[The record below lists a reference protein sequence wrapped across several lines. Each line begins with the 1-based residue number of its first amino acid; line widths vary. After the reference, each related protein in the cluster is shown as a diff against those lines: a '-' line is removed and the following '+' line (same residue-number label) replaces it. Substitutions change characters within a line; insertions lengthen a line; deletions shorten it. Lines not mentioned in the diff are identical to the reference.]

1 MRLFVACLLLV
12 VAPIAAVLAYKE
24 YAANRPR
31 ELEVNW
37 HSRGEV
43 LFFNASWCG
52 PCRQM
57 KPIVTDL
64 RREGYRL
71 RDIDVDSHRELAQ
84 KYGIS
89 AVPTFVFVE
98 NGSEVDRFSGG
109 TSADNLRRLCSA
121 PAYR

>member
-1 MRLFVACLLLV
+1 MRLFVVCLLLAM
-12 VAPIAAVLAYKE
+12 APIAAVVAYKQYE
-24 YAANRPR
+24 ADRPR

-37 HSRGEV
+37 HPRGEV

-52 PCRQM
+52 PCQQM

-71 RDIDVDSHRELAQ
+71 RDIDVDRHRDLAQ

-109 TSADNLRRLCSA
+109 TSPDNLRRLCSA

>member
-1 MRLFVACLLLV
+1 MRLFVACLL
-12 VAPIAAVLAYKE
+12 VALAPVAAVIAYKQYE
-24 YAANRPR
+24 FEHPP
-31 ELEVNW
+31 ELDVKWN
-37 HSRGEV
+37 SRGEV
-43 LFFNASWCG
+43 LFFNANWCG

-71 RDIDVDSHRELAQ
+71 RDIDIDNNRALAQ
-84 KYGIS
+84 KYGIR

-109 TSADNLRRLCSA
+109 TSAEHLRELCSA

>member
-1 MRLFVACLLLV
+1 MRLFVACMLLIA
-12 VAPIAAVLAYKE
+12 APIAAVVAYKQ
-24 YAANRPR
+24 YQQTHRPKL
-31 ELEVNW
+31 ELNW
-37 HSRGEV
+37 HTRGEV
-43 LFFNASWCG
+43 LFFNATWCG

-71 RDIDVDSHRELAQ
+71 RDVDIDQNRGLAQ

-109 TSADNLRRLCSA
+109 SSAERLRRLCSS